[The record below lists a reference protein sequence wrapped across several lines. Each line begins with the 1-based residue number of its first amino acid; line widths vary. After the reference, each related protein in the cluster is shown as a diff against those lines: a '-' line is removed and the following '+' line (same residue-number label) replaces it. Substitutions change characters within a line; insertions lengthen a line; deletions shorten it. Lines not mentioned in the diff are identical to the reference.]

1 MRALIGKIRN
11 SEQDEYNKYAGS
23 PAKRILFDR
32 KAPVRNNRGSAA
44 RGGCH
49 YQSPHKKLSL
59 VQQTICN

>member
-1 MRALIGKIRN
+1 MRALIGEIRN
-11 SEQDEYNKYAGS
+11 SGQDKYAGS

-32 KAPVRNNRGSAA
+32 KAAVRNNRGSAA

>member
-1 MRALIGKIRN
+1 MRALIGEIRN
-11 SEQDEYNKYAGS
+11 SGQDKYAGS

-32 KAPVRNNRGSAA
+32 RAPVRNNRGSAA

-49 YQSPHKKLSL
+49 YQSPRKKLSP